1 MNHKNHNMPRDYA
14 TQNLEHQVEQ
24 ASIHRASRLAT
35 LGLYAGVILFWT
47 LLATWVFWSAG
58 A

>member
-1 MNHKNHNMPRDYA
+1 MNHNMPRDYA
-14 TQNLEHQVEQ
+14 KWDADQETEQ
-24 ASIHRASRLAT
+24 LTIHRASRLAT
-35 LGLYAGVILFWT
+35 LGLYAGVILFWA